1 EAEEEEEGDL
11 ITVVNEMKISWWFGC
26 VVEIRR
32 PEECGINAEVERGI
46 FDVEGMGPD
55 NMPMVVRGGVVQCMT
70 FSGGCDSGTVPI
82 LGSWLGYCVDK
93 SENLM
98 DECSK
103 NKFFLVQK
111 VNKFVVAIQHDITS
125 SIPKVG
131 FQVCRAA
138 LVQYDFVLHKMFTS
152 SDFDGTVAL
161 ELGPGTG
168 PETPFDSHED
178 DTPAVLKSKLEVFHK
193 QNELVNNQN
202 SRNMLE

>member
-1 EAEEEEEGDL
+1 
-11 ITVVNEMKISWWFGC
+11 
-26 VVEIRR
+26 
-32 PEECGINAEVERGI
+32 VERGI

-55 NMPMVVRGGVVQCMT
+55 NMPMVVGNRGSKDVVRRVCWVYPRSAT
-70 FSGGCDSGTVPI
+70 RNET
-82 LGSWLGYCVDK
+82 LT
-93 SENLM
+93 
-98 DECSK
+98 ECSK
-103 NKFFLVQK
+103 NNFFLVQK

-168 PETPFDSHED
+168 
-178 DTPAVLKSKLEVFHK
+178 L
-193 QNELVNNQN
+193 
-202 SRNMLE
+202 MLSVPLA